1 VRRHIAL
8 AVALALASSVGCG
21 ARPSVEEAAPTSRL
35 RLGELAIVA
44 EGPCA
49 RLAMRAIGDRRLIV
63 YGDTGYDLRGWLP
76 GDELAAAQSI
86 AVLAPDGPGFDPR
99 LLAGLPRDARG
110 YVGAELELG
119 GPSLDAAWLL
129 RIETR
134 YAPGGTGVLFERH
147 AEGYRLGA
155 RGWIGRGEGTE
166 VERPLGA
173 AELPALPA
181 AEMCRGG
188 LHFVPLASTSSPEG
202 GVIIA
207 GRCDDDAP
215 QNLPEPELVIAHGK
229 RGASRWQLAR
239 APLASELDGIVNL
252 ELDALSDD
260 DVLLVAWEPFEPI
273 DERSTYAARFDGRAW
288 RALPPPVERP
298 LLSVARRRDG
308 TTFYA
313 TGREL
318 FRVDAA
324 GRAVEV
330 ALPMPRHARG
340 AREDLY
346 VRRVDIVDDEL
357 WVEAS
362 HRVDVGDKQ
371 APLWAS
377 VLYADRGFDFTLHC
391 DMREPADGALTVV
404 DAQGGAR

>member
-1 VRRHIAL
+1 MHRIESVPL
-8 AVALALASSVGCG
+8 ALALTLSLGCG
-21 ARPSVEEAAPTSRL
+21 APTSAREAPPAGSV
-35 RLGELAIVA
+35 RHGELAIVA

-49 RLAMRAIGDRRLIV
+49 RLSMRAVGDRRLIV

-86 AVLAPDGPGFDPR
+86 AVLAPEGPGFDPR

-134 YAPGGTGVLFERH
+134 YAPGGTGVLFERR
-147 AEGYRLGA
+147 AEGYRLGPRGWSA
-155 RGWIGRGEGTE
+155 RGHGTQ
-166 VERPLGA
+166 VDRPPA
-173 AELPALPA
+173 AAKLPALPA
-181 AEMCRGG
+181 SSMCAGG

-215 QNLPEPELVIAHGK
+215 QNLPEPEIVVAHGK
-229 RGASRWQLAR
+229 RGASSWQLAR

-308 TTFYA
+308 TTYYT

-318 FRVDAA
+318 YRVDAA
-324 GRAVEV
+324 GRAEELP
-330 ALPMPRHARG
+330 LPMPRHARG

-346 VRRVDIVDDEL
+346 VRKVDVFDGEL

-362 HRVDVGDKQ
+362 HRVAVGEKQ

-377 VLYADRGFDFTLHC
+377 VLYADRSFDFTLHC
-391 DMREPADGALTVV
+391 DMREPADEALTVV
-404 DAQGGAR
+404 DAEGGTR

>member
-1 VRRHIAL
+1 VPRPSAL
-8 AVALALASSVGCG
+8 PLALSFVASLGC
-21 ARPSVEEAAPTSRL
+21 AAPSAGPEPRPPSAA
-35 RLGELAIVA
+35 RAGELAIVA

-49 RLAMRAIGDRRLIV
+49 RLSMRALGDRRLVV

-86 AVLAPDGPGFDPR
+86 AVLAPEGPGFDPR

-119 GPSLDAAWLL
+119 GPSLEEAWLL

-134 YAPGGTGVLFERH
+134 YAPGGTGVLFDRR
-147 AEGYRLGA
+147 AEGYRLGPGGWSP
-155 RGWIGRGEGTE
+155 RGSGAS
-166 VERPLGA
+166 VDRPRA
-173 AELPALPA
+173 AAALPALP
-181 AEMCRGG
+181 ESSMCTPG

-202 GVIIA
+202 GVIVA

-215 QNLPEPELVIAHGK
+215 QNLPEPEIVVAHGK

-260 DVLLVAWEPFEPI
+260 DVLLVAWEPFAPI
-273 DERSTYAARFDGRAW
+273 DERNTYAARFDGRAW
-288 RALPPPVERP
+288 SALAPPIERP

-308 TTFYA
+308 TAFYA

-318 FRVDAA
+318 FRVDPSGHA
-324 GRAVEV
+324 EEL
-330 ALPMPRHARG
+330 ALPMPSYARG
-340 AREDLY
+340 GREDLY
-346 VRRVDIVDDEL
+346 VRKVDVVDDEL

-362 HRVDVGDKQ
+362 HRVAVGENQ

-377 VLYADRGFDFTLHC
+377 VLYTDRAFDFRLHC
-391 DMREPADGALTVV
+391 DMREPADVALSLI
-404 DAQGGAR
+404 DEQRGAR